1 MTGKNI
7 DLYTEER
14 EKENLLLGFK
24 KIQKKEGKHRE
35 KSPK

>member
-14 EKENLLLGFK
+14 EKENLLLGIK
-24 KIQKKEGKHRE
+24 NIQKKKENIARRV
-35 KSPK
+35 

>member
-14 EKENLLLGFK
+14 EKKSLLLGIK

-35 KSPK
+35 KSLK